1 MRHIEEAEQAALVE
15 WAAYVSILDDDR
27 KPVQLCELIIAIPN
41 GAHLA
46 GDDKQRG
53 MQMGRLIAMGVK
65 PGAADLF
72 VPLARGEWHGLFV
85 ELKKPRKAF
94 KYPSDL
100 ARAVSPAQEAFGELV
115 GRFRFKHAVCY
126 GFDEARNVIER
137 YIDGRDLVLAEGAP

>member
-1 MRHIEEAEQAALVE
+1 MRHLEEAEQAALVE

-46 GDDKQRG
+46 GDDKRRG
-53 MQMGRLIAMGVK
+53 MQMGRLIDMGVK

-72 VPLARGEWHGLFV
+72 VPLARGDWHGLFI
-85 ELKKPRKAF
+85 EMKKPRNAF

-100 ARAVSPAQEAFGELV
+100 ARAVSPAQQSFGELV
-115 GRFRFKHAVCY
+115 GRFGYWHVVCY
-126 GFDEARNVIER
+126 GFDEARHVIEQ
-137 YIDGRDLVLAEGAP
+137 YIEGRDVLLSEGAA